1 MGTGSRAIHR
11 YRFARRAS
19 RPPVVS
25 CGQALGPGLPEL
37 EGRNAGRKYT
47 AERALLEANAMADKP
62 SPSAVGRGS
71 RASGAVGPAPRA
83 PDATAGR
90 GPHAPD
96 ATAGRGPRAAARAK
110 PPRAAQLPYLFVLAI
125 TIGALAWIWQGGIQ
139 HAKEGTLAL
148 AGAMFI
154 GALARLVLP
163 KPRAGMLASRR
174 RLVDVVCLAALAV
187 GLLVAGLVLPIPS

>member
-1 MGTGSRAIHR
+1 
-11 YRFARRAS
+11 
-19 RPPVVS
+19 
-25 CGQALGPGLPEL
+25 
-37 EGRNAGRKYT
+37 
-47 AERALLEANAMADKP
+47 MADKP
-62 SPSAVGRGS
+62 GAAGGRGS
-71 RASGAVGPAPRA
+71 RA

-90 GPHAPD
+90 GS
-96 ATAGRGPRAAARAK
+96 RAAGRAK
-110 PPRAAQLPYLFVLAI
+110 PSRAAQLPYLLVLAI

-174 RLVDVVCLAALAV
+174 RLVDVVSLAALGI
-187 GLLVAGLVLPIPS
+187 GLLVVGLVLPTPS

>member
-1 MGTGSRAIHR
+1 MDDAAGGAASSASAPRRGAAGGREPRA
-11 YRFARRAS
+11 
-19 RPPVVS
+19 
-25 CGQALGPGLPEL
+25 PG
-37 EGRNAGRKYT
+37 
-47 AERALLEANAMADKP
+47 
-62 SPSAVGRGS
+62 AVGRGS
-71 RASGAVGPAPRA
+71 RAPDAVG
-83 PDATAGR
+83 R
-90 GPHAPD
+90 GS
-96 ATAGRGPRAAARAK
+96 RAARAR
-110 PPRAAQLPYLFVLAI
+110 PPRAAQLPYLFVLAV

-174 RLVDVVCLAALAV
+174 RLVDVVCLAALAI

>member
-1 MGTGSRAIHR
+1 MRGDAAGGGASSAS
-11 YRFARRAS
+11 APRRGA
-19 RPPVVS
+19 
-25 CGQALGPGLPEL
+25 
-37 EGRNAGRKYT
+37 AG
-47 AERALLEANAMADKP
+47 
-62 SPSAVGRGS
+62 GRGS
-71 RASGAVGPAPRA
+71 RAPDTTGRGSRA
-83 PDATAGR
+83 ADTAGR
-90 GPHAPD
+90 GS
-96 ATAGRGPRAAARAK
+96 RAAARAR
-110 PPRAAQLPYLFVLAI
+110 PSRAAQVPYLIVLAI

>member
-1 MGTGSRAIHR
+1 VTGGAAGGAASPAPAPRRGAAARRGSRAQD
-11 YRFARRAS
+11 
-19 RPPVVS
+19 
-25 CGQALGPGLPEL
+25 G
-37 EGRNAGRKYT
+37 T
-47 AERALLEANAMADKP
+47 A
-62 SPSAVGRGS
+62 GRGS
-71 RASGAVGPAPRA
+71 RG
-83 PDATAGR
+83 
-90 GPHAPD
+90 
-96 ATAGRGPRAAARAK
+96 ARAK
-110 PPRAAQLPYLFVLAI
+110 PPRAAQLPYLIVLAV

>member
-1 MGTGSRAIHR
+1 MSGDAPGGAASPASAPRRGGAGSRGSRA
-11 YRFARRAS
+11 
-19 RPPVVS
+19 PD
-25 CGQALGPGLPEL
+25 
-37 EGRNAGRKYT
+37 T
-47 AERALLEANAMADKP
+47 TD
-62 SPSAVGRGS
+62 GRGS
-71 RASGAVGPAPRA
+71 RAS
-83 PDATAGR
+83 DATAGR
-90 GPHAPD
+90 GSRAPD
-96 ATAGRGPRAAARAK
+96 APAGRGSRAAARAK
-110 PPRAAQLPYLFVLAI
+110 PSRAAQVPYLIVLAI

>member
-1 MGTGSRAIHR
+1 MSGDAAGGAASPASAPRRGGAGSRGSRA
-11 YRFARRAS
+11 
-19 RPPVVS
+19 PD
-25 CGQALGPGLPEL
+25 
-37 EGRNAGRKYT
+37 T
-47 AERALLEANAMADKP
+47 TD
-62 SPSAVGRGS
+62 GRGS
-71 RASGAVGPAPRA
+71 RAS
-83 PDATAGR
+83 DATAGR
-90 GPHAPD
+90 GSRAPE
-96 ATAGRGPRAAARAK
+96 APAGRGSRAAARAK
-110 PPRAAQLPYLFVLAI
+110 PSRAAQVPYLIVLAI

>member
-1 MGTGSRAIHR
+1 MSRNAAGAAASSASAPRRGAAAGRGSRAPD
-11 YRFARRAS
+11 AT
-19 RPPVVS
+19 P
-25 CGQALGPGLPEL
+25 
-37 EGRNAGRKYT
+37 
-47 AERALLEANAMADKP
+47 
-62 SPSAVGRGS
+62 GRGS
-71 RASGAVGPAPRA
+71 RAS
-83 PDATAGR
+83 DATAGR
-90 GPHAPD
+90 GS
-96 ATAGRGPRAAARAK
+96 RAAARAK
-110 PPRAAQLPYLFVLAI
+110 PSRAAQVPYLIVLTI

>member
-1 MGTGSRAIHR
+1 VSGDAPGGAAFPASAPRRGAAGSRGSRAPDTTDGR
-11 YRFARRAS
+11 GSRAS
-19 RPPVVS
+19 D
-25 CGQALGPGLPEL
+25 A
-37 EGRNAGRKYT
+37 T
-47 AERALLEANAMADKP
+47 
-62 SPSAVGRGS
+62 VGRGS
-71 RASGAVGPAPRA
+71 RA
-83 PDATAGR
+83 PDAPAGR
-90 GPHAPD
+90 GS
-96 ATAGRGPRAAARAK
+96 RAAARAK
-110 PPRAAQLPYLFVLAI
+110 PSRAAQVPYLIVLAI

>member
-1 MGTGSRAIHR
+1 VLHA
-11 YRFARRAS
+11 
-19 RPPVVS
+19 
-25 CGQALGPGLPEL
+25 GPGGRRRHLLPHVP
-37 EGRNAGRKYT
+37 AGAPLDT
-47 AERALLEANAMADKP
+47 A
-62 SPSAVGRGS
+62 
-71 RASGAVGPAPRA
+71 GPAVKGGA
-83 PDATAGR
+83 AG
-90 GPHAPD
+90 GGAASP
-96 ATAGRGPRAAARAK
+96 AGRGPRVPGAAAGRGSRGARAR
-110 PPRAAQLPYLFVLAI
+110 PPRAAQLPYLLVLAV
-125 TIGALAWIWQGGIQ
+125 TVGALAWIWQGGIQ

>member
-1 MGTGSRAIHR
+1 
-11 YRFARRAS
+11 
-19 RPPVVS
+19 
-25 CGQALGPGLPEL
+25 
-37 EGRNAGRKYT
+37 
-47 AERALLEANAMADKP
+47 MADKP
-62 SPSAVGRGS
+62 AVMGDAAGGGAASSASTPRRGAAAGRGS
-71 RASGAVGPAPRA
+71 RA
-83 PDATAGR
+83 
-90 GPHAPD
+90 
-96 ATAGRGPRAAARAK
+96 ARAR
-110 PPRAAQLPYLFVLAI
+110 PARAAQLPYLFVLAV
-125 TIGALAWIWQGGIQ
+125 TVGALAWIWQGGIQ

>member
-1 MGTGSRAIHR
+1 
-11 YRFARRAS
+11 
-19 RPPVVS
+19 
-25 CGQALGPGLPEL
+25 
-37 EGRNAGRKYT
+37 
-47 AERALLEANAMADKP
+47 MADKP
-62 SPSAVGRGS
+62 GAAGGRGS
-71 RASGAVGPAPRA
+71 HAPGAAGGHGSRA

-90 GPHAPD
+90 GS
-96 ATAGRGPRAAARAK
+96 RAAGRAK
-110 PPRAAQLPYLFVLAI
+110 PSWAALLPYVCVLAI

>member
-1 MGTGSRAIHR
+1 MRGDAAGGGGASSAS
-11 YRFARRAS
+11 AS
-19 RPPVVS
+19 RP
-25 CGQALGPGLPEL
+25 GA
-37 EGRNAGRKYT
+37 AG
-47 AERALLEANAMADKP
+47 
-62 SPSAVGRGS
+62 GRGS
-71 RASGAVGPAPRA
+71 RAPGAAG
-83 PDATAGR
+83 GR
-90 GPHAPD
+90 GSHAPD
-96 ATAGRGPRAAARAK
+96 ATAGRGSRAAGRAK
-110 PPRAAQLPYLFVLAI
+110 PSRAAQLPYLCVLAI

>member
-1 MGTGSRAIHR
+1 MSGDAAGGAASPAPAPRRGGAGSRGSRA
-11 YRFARRAS
+11 
-19 RPPVVS
+19 PD
-25 CGQALGPGLPEL
+25 
-37 EGRNAGRKYT
+37 T
-47 AERALLEANAMADKP
+47 TD
-62 SPSAVGRGS
+62 GRGS
-71 RASGAVGPAPRA
+71 RASDAPAGRGSRA
-83 PDATAGR
+83 PDAPAGR
-90 GPHAPD
+90 GS
-96 ATAGRGPRAAARAK
+96 RAAARAK
-110 PPRAAQLPYLFVLAI
+110 PSRAAQVPYLIVLAI

>member
-1 MGTGSRAIHR
+1 MSGDAAGGAASPASAPRRGGAGSRGSRA
-11 YRFARRAS
+11 
-19 RPPVVS
+19 PD
-25 CGQALGPGLPEL
+25 
-37 EGRNAGRKYT
+37 T
-47 AERALLEANAMADKP
+47 TD
-62 SPSAVGRGS
+62 GRGS
-71 RASGAVGPAPRA
+71 RASDAP
-83 PDATAGR
+83 AGR
-90 GPHAPD
+90 GS
-96 ATAGRGPRAAARAK
+96 RAAARAK
-110 PPRAAQLPYLFVLAI
+110 PSRAAQVPYLIVLAI

>member
-1 MGTGSRAIHR
+1 MSGDAPGGAASPASAPRRGGAGSRGSRA
-11 YRFARRAS
+11 
-19 RPPVVS
+19 PD
-25 CGQALGPGLPEL
+25 
-37 EGRNAGRKYT
+37 T
-47 AERALLEANAMADKP
+47 TD
-62 SPSAVGRGS
+62 GRGS
-71 RASGAVGPAPRA
+71 RAS
-83 PDATAGR
+83 DATAGR
-90 GPHAPD
+90 GSRASD
-96 ATAGRGPRAAARAK
+96 ATAGRGSRAPDAPAGRGSRAAARAK
-110 PPRAAQLPYLFVLAI
+110 PSRAAQVPYLIVLAI

>member
-1 MGTGSRAIHR
+1 MGDTAGGGAASSA
-11 YRFARRAS
+11 ATPRRGA
-19 RPPVVS
+19 
-25 CGQALGPGLPEL
+25 A
-37 EGRNAGRKYT
+37 A
-47 AERALLEANAMADKP
+47 
-62 SPSAVGRGS
+62 GRGS
-71 RASGAVGPAPRA
+71 RAPGAAADHGSRASDTAAGRGSRA
-83 PDATAGR
+83 PDTAAGR
-90 GPHAPD
+90 GSRAPD
-96 ATAGRGPRAAARAK
+96 TAAGRGSRAARAK

>member
-1 MGTGSRAIHR
+1 VSGDAAGGAASSAS
-11 YRFARRAS
+11 APRRGA
-19 RPPVVS
+19 
-25 CGQALGPGLPEL
+25 A
-37 EGRNAGRKYT
+37 A
-47 AERALLEANAMADKP
+47 
-62 SPSAVGRGS
+62 GRGS
-71 RASGAVGPAPRA
+71 RAPDSAGGPGSRAPDTAAGRGSRP

-90 GPHAPD
+90 GS
-96 ATAGRGPRAAARAK
+96 RAAARAK
-110 PPRAAQLPYLFVLAI
+110 RSWAAQVPYMIVLAI

>member
-1 MGTGSRAIHR
+1 
-11 YRFARRAS
+11 
-19 RPPVVS
+19 
-25 CGQALGPGLPEL
+25 
-37 EGRNAGRKYT
+37 
-47 AERALLEANAMADKP
+47 MADKP

-71 RASGAVGPAPRA
+71 RVPGATV
-83 PDATAGR
+83 
-90 GPHAPD
+90 
-96 ATAGRGPRAAARAK
+96 GRGPRAAARVRA
-110 PPRAAQLPYLFVLAI
+110 PRTAELPYLFVLAV

-174 RLVDVVCLAALAV
+174 RLVDVVCLAALAI

>member
-1 MGTGSRAIHR
+1 VSGDAPGGAAFPASAPRRGAAGSRGSRA
-11 YRFARRAS
+11 
-19 RPPVVS
+19 PD
-25 CGQALGPGLPEL
+25 
-37 EGRNAGRKYT
+37 T
-47 AERALLEANAMADKP
+47 TD
-62 SPSAVGRGS
+62 GRGS
-71 RASGAVGPAPRA
+71 RA
-83 PDATAGR
+83 PDAPAGR
-90 GPHAPD
+90 GS
-96 ATAGRGPRAAARAK
+96 RAAARAK
-110 PPRAAQLPYLFVLAI
+110 PSRAAQVPYLIVLAI

-163 KPRAGMLASRR
+163 KSRAGMLASRR

>member
-1 MGTGSRAIHR
+1 MSGDAAGGAASPASAPRRGGAGGRGSRA
-11 YRFARRAS
+11 
-19 RPPVVS
+19 PD
-25 CGQALGPGLPEL
+25 
-37 EGRNAGRKYT
+37 T
-47 AERALLEANAMADKP
+47 TD
-62 SPSAVGRGS
+62 GRGS
-71 RASGAVGPAPRA
+71 RAS
-83 PDATAGR
+83 DATAGR
-90 GPHAPD
+90 GSRAPE
-96 ATAGRGPRAAARAK
+96 APAGRGSRAAARAK
-110 PPRAAQLPYLFVLAI
+110 PSRAAQVPYLIVLAI

>member
-1 MGTGSRAIHR
+1 VSGDAAGGAASPASAPRRGAAGRRGSRAPDTP
-11 YRFARRAS
+11 A
-19 RPPVVS
+19 
-25 CGQALGPGLPEL
+25 
-37 EGRNAGRKYT
+37 
-47 AERALLEANAMADKP
+47 
-62 SPSAVGRGS
+62 GRGS
-71 RASGAVGPAPRA
+71 RAPDTTTSRGSGA

-90 GPHAPD
+90 GS
-96 ATAGRGPRAAARAK
+96 RAAARGK
-110 PPRAAQLPYLFVLAI
+110 PSRAAQVPYLIVLAI
-125 TIGALAWIWQGGIQ
+125 TIGALAWIWQGGVQ